1 MGYEIESMAGVRIAD
16 FSRAHVL
23 VFGDVMLD
31 EYVIGSVARIS
42 PEAPIP
48 VFLRASERHI
58 PGGASNVAANVAAL
72 GARATLCGVIGADV
86 YGERLKEALVR
97 HAPNVSFEP
106 VVDPSRGTTVKTR
119 FLANGHHV
127 LRVDAE
133 TAAPISAETSH
144 ILVKALQG
152 AIAKADVVV
161 VSDYA
166 KGVVVEA
173 TFRALVETARRL
185 GKPVF
190 VDPKRRDFNFYHGAD
205 YLTPNRKE
213 LHEATGLAID
223 DDAAIERASQVAF
236 SLSSASILVTRS
248 EEGMTLFQAD
258 APSLHIHATAR
269 EVFDVSGAGDTVIAT
284 FASAIA
290 AGQPAPEAA
299 MLANIAAGISV
310 GKQGAST
317 VSAAELRD
325 AVLAY
330 NHLGARSGDGFMSR
344 KEAVEERR
352 LWREKNL
359 SVGFTNGCFDILH
372 QGHVKLLNEVARN
385 CDRLIVGI
393 NSDASVRLLK
403 GPTRPINSAEARAR
417 VLLGLRAVDAV
428 VVFDEETPAEL
439 IRDLSPDLLAKGGD
453 YLRHEIVG
461 ADYMD
466 EIGGKVMIVK
476 LLDGYSTSAIIENAQ
491 AAGAK
496 PRRGEMKLASQ

>member
-1 MGYEIESMAGVRIAD
+1 MQRETEWMEGLAIAD

-72 GARATLCGVIGADV
+72 GARATLCGVIGADAP
-86 YGERLKEALVR
+86 GERLKDALAQHSPEVFFD
-97 HAPNVSFEP
+97 PI
-106 VVDPSRGTTVKTR
+106 VDWARPTTVKTR

-133 TAAPISAETSH
+133 TAAPISAETGQAVVRT
-144 ILVKALQG
+144 LEKAV
-152 AIAKADVVV
+152 ANADVVV

-166 KGVVVEA
+166 KGVVVET
-173 TFRALVETARRL
+173 TFRALIEVARRMN
-185 GKPVF
+185 KPVF
-190 VDPKRRDFNFYHGAD
+190 VDPKRRDFDFYRGAQ

-213 LHEATGLAID
+213 LHEATGLAVD
-223 DDAAIERASQVAF
+223 NDDAVELASRAASSV
-236 SLSSASILVTRS
+236 SSASILVTRS
-248 EEGMTLFQAD
+248 EEGMTLFQAGVP
-258 APSLHIHATAR
+258 ALHIHATAR

-290 AGQPAPEAA
+290 AGQTAAEAA

-325 AVLAY
+325 ALLAH
-330 NHLGARSGDGFMSR
+330 NHLGARGADGLMTW
-344 KEAVEERR
+344 AQAAAERR
-352 LWREKNL
+352 LWREQNL

-372 QGHVKLLNEVARN
+372 QGHVKLLNEVASN

-393 NSDASVRLLK
+393 NSDDSVRALK

-428 VVFDEETPAEL
+428 VVFDEATPAEL
-439 IRDLSPDLLAKGGD
+439 IRALSPDLLAKGGD
-453 YLRHEIVG
+453 YQRHEIVG

-466 EIGGKVMIVK
+466 EIGGKVIIVQ
-476 LLDGYSTSAIIENAQ
+476 LLDGYSTTRIIEGAQ

-496 PRRGEMKLASQ
+496 PRRGEMKLASL

>member
-1 MGYEIESMAGVRIAD
+1 M
-16 FSRAHVL
+16 L

-72 GARATLCGVIGADV
+72 GAKATLCGVVGADAAAD
-86 YGERLKEALVR
+86 RLKAALAE
-97 HAPNVSFEP
+97 HAPAVAFAAI
-106 VVDPSRGTTVKTR
+106 VDPSRDTTVKTR
-119 FLANGHHV
+119 FLAHGHHV

-133 TAAPISAETSH
+133 SAAHISAKTCQAVIAALEKAVSET
-144 ILVKALQG
+144 
-152 AIAKADVVV
+152 DVVV

-173 TFRALVETARRL
+173 TFRALVEAARRL

-190 VDPKRRDFNFYHGAD
+190 VDPKRRDFGFYRGAA

-223 DDAAIERASQVAF
+223 NDEAIEAACKSACD
-236 SLSSASILVTRS
+236 LSAASILVTRS
-248 EEGMTLFQAD
+248 EEGMSLVEKG
-258 APSLHIHATAR
+258 APPLHIHSAAR

-290 AGQPAPEAA
+290 AGQSAAEAA

-310 GKQGAST
+310 AKQGAAA
-317 VSAAELRD
+317 VSAAELR
-325 AVLAY
+325 AAALAH
-330 NHLGARSGDGFMSR
+330 NRQGALGGGGLMSR
-344 KEAVEERR
+344 ETAAEQCRH
-352 LWREKNL
+352 WRE
-359 SVGFTNGCFDILH
+359 SGFRVGFTNGCFDILH
-372 QGHVKLLNEVARN
+372 RGHVKLLDEVASN

-393 NSDASVRLLK
+393 NSDASVRRLK
-403 GPTRPINSAEARAR
+403 GPNRPVNSEEARAR

-428 VVFDEETPAEL
+428 VIFDEETPAEL
-439 IRDLSPDLLAKGGD
+439 IRSVSPDLLAKGGD
-453 YLRHEIVG
+453 YRRHEIVG
-461 ADYMD
+461 ADFMD
-466 EIGGKVMIVK
+466 ATGGVVMIVP
-476 LLDGYSTSAIIENAQ
+476 LLDGYSTTAIIE
-491 AAGAK
+491 GASAK
-496 PRRGEMKLASQ
+496 DPKRESGVKKIASL